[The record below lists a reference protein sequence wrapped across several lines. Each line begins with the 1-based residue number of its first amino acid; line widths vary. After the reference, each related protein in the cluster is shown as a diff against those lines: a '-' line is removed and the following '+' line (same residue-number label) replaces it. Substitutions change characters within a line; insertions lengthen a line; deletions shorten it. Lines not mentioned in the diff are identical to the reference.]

1 MKRKS
6 KKKTVDNHFARR
18 CVQRLGYVPDQK
30 ELVRQIQENLLEY
43 VGRQSLRVTHWK
55 WTDPVHKIDCVLPYD
70 KERKQII
77 TVLFEDIY
85 NESRLMENVEFKK
98 L

>member
-1 MKRKS
+1 MKRKG
-6 KKKTVDNHFARR
+6 KKKAVDDHFTRR
-18 CVQRLGYVPDQK
+18 CLQRLGYVPDMK
-30 ELVRQIQENLLEY
+30 ELVKQIQNNLLEY

-55 WTDPVHKIDCVLPYD
+55 WTDPVHRVNCILPYD

-85 NESRLMENVEFKK
+85 NEGRLIENVEFNKI
-98 L
+98 